1 MQQLTYN
8 FCEEPLSTIEFD
20 ITSHLTNK
28 SELLLKPKFKFSET
42 FDNFQPEKIQ
52 NLGPKDQILKV
63 AAVFIS
69 LSNL

>member
-8 FCEEPLSTIEFD
+8 FCEKPLSTIEFE
-20 ITSHLTNK
+20 ITSHLTK

-69 LSNL
+69 RSNL